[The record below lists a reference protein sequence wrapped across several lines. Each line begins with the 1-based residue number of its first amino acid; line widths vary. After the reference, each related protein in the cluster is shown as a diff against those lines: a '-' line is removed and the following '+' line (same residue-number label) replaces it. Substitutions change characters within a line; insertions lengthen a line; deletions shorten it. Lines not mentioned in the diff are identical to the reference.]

1 VIFEFEGRRYF
12 ADLGQQ
18 IVDEAG
24 APVAALASWRLLS
37 LANKLAILS
46 GPEGVSVLRMEKR
59 Q

>member
-1 VIFEFEGRRYF
+1 
-12 ADLGQQ
+12 LGQQ